1 MPTLAEKQAVVEEI
15 TENLNSASAVY
26 ITDYKGMSVSEINRL
41 RNKFRESNV
50 NFKVYK
56 NTLIKRAMDDVGG
69 YDDLYPHLV
78 NQNAFA
84 FINEDLGAPA
94 KVLKEFIKEFNR
106 PQFRGAVVDGDF
118 YSESQ
123 LETLAS
129 LKSKDE
135 IIGDI
140 LGLLMSPIK
149 NIVGGLQ
156 AQGSTIAG
164 AIRTIADK
172 EE

>member
-56 NTLIKRAMDDVGG
+56 NTLIKRAMADVGG
-69 YDDLYPHLV
+69 YDDLYPHLA

-106 PQFRGAVVDGDF
+106 PQFRAAYVDGDF

-135 IIGDI
+135 ILGDI

-164 AIRTIADK
+164 AVRTIADK

>member
-26 ITDYKGMSVSEINRL
+26 ITDYKGMSVSEINKL

-69 YDDLYPHLV
+69 YDDLYPHLA

-106 PQFRGAVVDGDF
+106 PQFRAAYVDGDF
-118 YSESQ
+118 YSEGQ
-123 LETLAS
+123 LDTLAS

-140 LGLLMSPIK
+140 LGLLMSPIT

-156 AQGSTIAG
+156 AQGATIAG

-172 EE
+172 ED